1 MPLCKPSLPYSP
13 EDSDKVLNLP
23 SPHLNQPRHWP
34 RQLTLQREGCAGM
47 GRGVQVALKG
57 GQAVSL
63 APALSSTR
71 SCVGAKDFSNWISSE
86 RVESKRCTTSKADHR
101 KERGVKRNLGTSLAV
116 QWLRLCASNARV
128 TGSIPGQGRSH
139 ML

>member
-13 EDSDKVLNLP
+13 EDSDKVLSLP
-23 SPHLNQPRHWP
+23 SPHLNQPRHEP
-34 RQLTLQREGCAGM
+34 RQLTPQREACAGV
-47 GRGVQVALKG
+47 GRGVQVALK

-86 RVESKRCTTSKADHR
+86 RVESKRCTTSKAVHR
-101 KERGVKRNLGTSLAV
+101 KDRGVKRNLGASLAV
-116 QWLRLCASNARV
+116 QWLQLRASNARA
-128 TGSIPGQGRSH
+128 TGSIPGRGRSH